1 MVTTPDIQN
10 AIQQLEV
17 KWNDP
22 SARNGLFGNILKTVN
37 IKNIRAINTEIDLA
51 FPVTVISGT
60 NGSGKTTVLQICSTA
75 YSKNVGG
82 KYYTLG
88 YWIKAGLTGET
99 PAIQEPA
106 EIIFSFWDGSPALKF
121 YHSDKRNRWEYPR
134 RKKAERNV
142 EFLKISDFVP
152 RIEKR
157 DKVNTTRS
165 KIEIK
170 NSEEIDSNIVQSIS
184 RVLNISY
191 EEASEHSVG
200 TSKNTW
206 TEILPTV
213 KRDNIIYSESHMGAG
228 EQKVMRLIQDL
239 EKLPKKSLILLEEP
253 EITLH
258 PDAQRGLAWYL
269 MTLSYRQ
276 GHQIIVTTHS
286 PEIFETFP
294 KQARILLLR
303 DNNGV
308 QCLSKVPYLKAA
320 RELSS
325 SVKTNKDI
333 ILVEDKVAQAFLT
346 EILQRH
352 NRSLLEQS
360 SIVPIGNTKDVLR
373 TVKSFREQ
381 NIRAVGVRDP
391 DIGEDTATGLF
402 SLPGDKAPESLLLDS
417 ENIARAEKFVDSI
430 IEAFERAKV
439 QGNGLTGSKW
449 SKKIFEVLPNEA
461 GIDVDHL
468 ADRLTLAWFSEPNND
483 EAAKTVV
490 EKIKSCLEKD

>member
-1 MVTTPDIQN
+1 MVTTPDIQK
-10 AIQQLEV
+10 AIQQLED
-17 KWNDP
+17 KWNNP

-82 KYYTLG
+82 RYYTLG

-106 EIIFSFWDGSPALKF
+106 EIIFSFWDESPTLKF

-157 DKVNTTRS
+157 DQVNTTRS

-184 RVLNISY
+184 RVLSIPY

-213 KRDNIIYSESHMGAG
+213 KRDNIVYSESHMGAG
-228 EQKVMRLIQDL
+228 EQKVVRLIQDL
-239 EKLPKKSLILLEEP
+239 EKLPEKSLVLLEEP

-269 MTLSYRQ
+269 MTLSCRQ

-303 DNNGV
+303 DKNGV
-308 QCLSKVPYLKAA
+308 QCLSNVPYLKAA

-333 ILVEDKVAQAFLT
+333 ILVEDIVAQAFLT
-346 EILQRH
+346 EIFQRH
-352 NRSLLEQS
+352 DRSLLEQS
-360 SIVPIGNTKDVLR
+360 SIVPVGNTKDVLLM
-373 TVKSFREQ
+373 VKSFREQ

-402 SLPGDKAPESLLLDS
+402 SLPGDKAPESLLLDP
-417 ENIARAEKFVDSI
+417 ENIARAEQYVNGIKD
-430 IEAFERAKV
+430 AFERAKV
-439 QGNGLTGSKW
+439 QGHSLTGSKW
-449 SKKIFEVLPNEA
+449 SKKIFEVLPNEIRI
-461 GIDVDHL
+461 GVDHL
-468 ADRLTLAWFSEPNND
+468 ADRLTLAWFSEPNNN

-490 EKIKSCLEKD
+490 EKIKICLEKD

>member
-1 MVTTPDIQN
+1 VVTTPDIQK
-10 AIQQLEV
+10 AIQQLED
-17 KWNDP
+17 KWNNP

-88 YWIKAGLTGET
+88 YWIKTGFTGET

-106 EIIFSFWDGSPALKF
+106 EITFSFWDESPALKF

-142 EFLKISDFVP
+142 EFFKISDFVP

-157 DKVNTTRS
+157 DKVNTARS

-184 RVLNISY
+184 RVLSISY
-191 EEASEHSVG
+191 EQASEHSVG

-206 TEILPTV
+206 IEILPTV

-228 EQKVMRLIQDL
+228 EQKVVRLIQDL

-269 MTLSYRQ
+269 MTLSCRQ

-303 DNNGV
+303 DKNGV
-308 QCLSKVPYLKAA
+308 QCLSNVPYLKAA

-333 ILVEDKVAQAFLT
+333 ILVEDIVAQAFLT
-346 EILQRH
+346 EIFQRH
-352 NRSLLEQS
+352 DRSLLEQS
-360 SIVPIGNTKDVLR
+360 SIVPVGNTKDVLLM
-373 TVKSFREQ
+373 VKSFREQ

-402 SLPGDKAPESLLLDS
+402 SLPGDKAPESLLLDP
-417 ENIARAEKFVDSI
+417 ENIARAEQYVNGIKD
-430 IEAFERAKV
+430 AFERSKV
-439 QGNGLTGSKW
+439 QGHGLTGSKW

-461 GIDVDHL
+461 GIGVDQL
-468 ADRLTLAWFSEPNND
+468 ADRLTLAWFSEPNNN
-483 EAAKTVV
+483 EAAKNVV